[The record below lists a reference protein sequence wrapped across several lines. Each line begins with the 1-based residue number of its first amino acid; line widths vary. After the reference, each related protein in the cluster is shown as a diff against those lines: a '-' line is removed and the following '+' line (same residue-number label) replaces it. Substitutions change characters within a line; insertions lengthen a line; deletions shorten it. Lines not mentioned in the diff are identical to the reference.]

1 MRFYSASFDDVMSM
15 MTKYFFEL
23 SSKISIIEAEE
34 RINQL
39 RIVEN
44 RLYLKSESHREEY
57 YNIYTQSQNEMSKV
71 VIVKKDAEKEK
82 KKRREQLNNLK
93 KFENVR

>member
-23 SSKISIIEAEE
+23 SSKIAIIEAEE

-44 RLYLKSESHREEY
+44 RLYLKSERHREDY

-71 VIVKKDAEKEK
+71 VIVKEDAEKEK

>member
-1 MRFYSASFDDVMSM
+1 MRFYSANFDDVMSM
-15 MTKYFFEL
+15 VTKYFFEL
-23 SSKISIIEAEE
+23 SSKIAIIEAEE

-39 RIVEN
+39 RIIEN
-44 RLYLKSESHREEY
+44 RLYLKSKSNREDY